1 MNEWAADMK
10 TEWKPRT
17 EKLNR
22 RSIDLFIEWASKRSI
37 HYVQDITKSSIAVYK
52 CFLEK
57 HYEAPRS
64 RQDALVKLQALLN
77 FCINK
82 REYISSNPVNGLTYS
97 KVTTVNTKNEISPT
111 VITEVINSLYVTNY
125 QGRLK
130 ELLLILWN
138 TGMRI
143 GEAMAIQLL
152 SEDFREVDGV
162 KCISINTE
170 NGKQV
175 KNASSIRNIP
185 INSHLN
191 ELYSIL
197 RGLPKGKPV
206 LGWNKNNAAASRVAN
221 SFMQLGYKHS
231 THDFRYSLS
240 NRLRD
245 IDVADSV
252 RYCIL
257 GHAHTTTTDR
267 VYITRKPL
275 L

>member
-1 MNEWAADMK
+1 M
-10 TEWKPRT
+10 
-17 EKLNR
+17 
-22 RSIDLFIEWASKRSI
+22 
-37 HYVQDITKSSIAVYK
+37 
-52 CFLEK
+52 
-57 HYEAPRS
+57 
-64 RQDALVKLQALLN
+64 KLQALLN

-111 VITEVINSLYVTNY
+111 VFTEVINSLYVTNY